1 MKHFSNKKLIKT
13 TKYIKY
19 TKISLKSKEQQS
31 KKFFFQNELNSMKTM
46 SKTLAMSEGCNRK
59 IQNM

>member
-19 TKISLKSKEQQS
+19 TKISLKIKEQQS
-31 KKFFFQNELNSMKTM
+31 KKFFFQNELKQYENNVKNT
-46 SKTLAMSEGCNRK
+46 CNV
-59 IQNM
+59 